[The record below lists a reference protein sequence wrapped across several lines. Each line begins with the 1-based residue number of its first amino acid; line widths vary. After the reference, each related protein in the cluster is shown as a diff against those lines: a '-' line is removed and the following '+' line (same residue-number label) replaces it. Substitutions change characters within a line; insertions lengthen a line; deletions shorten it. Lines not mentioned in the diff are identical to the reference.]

1 MTARLPVDE
10 LLRLIG
16 ADTPEIREVLRE
28 TELGER
34 SELAAEEAEEL
45 RVAAL
50 LVRDL
55 GVNAAGVDVVLRLR
69 RRLLCLEGRM
79 DAVLRRLLD
88 EMERQ

>member
-1 MTARLPVDE
+1 MTARLPLEE

-34 SELAAEEAEEL
+34 AEIAPEEAEEL

-55 GVNAAGVDVVLRLR
+55 GVNAAGVEVVLQLR
-69 RRLLCLEGRM
+69 RRLLFLESRM
-79 DAVLRRLLD
+79 SAVLRRLL
-88 EMERQ
+88 EESGPA